1 MALPPAIITAT
12 VNFGPYLDDAGA
24 PFAGAVVFESA
35 RAKVWAATG
44 TPILPRALRTV
55 LDANGMG
62 SRVLP
67 VTDQA
72 GYTDGAGNAV
82 SNWTYT
88 VSVELDGVAPD
99 RRNLA
104 LPTGGVSG
112 VVVDLDTMS
121 AVPSSTG
128 ILVAQPAVLSVN
140 GQTGAVTVAAGGGT
154 DPNAAPKSLSSTVVY
169 KVGGVWGPRPTGW
182 QRVIWS
188 GADPSPVDMAAG
200 DVREIPQ

>member
-44 TPILPRALRTV
+44 TPILPRPITAD

-67 VTDQA
+67 VTDQP

-82 SNWTYT
+82 TNWTYS
-88 VSVELDGVAPD
+88 VSIQLLGVAPE
-99 RRNLA
+99 RRNIA
-104 LPTGGVSG
+104 LPTAGVSG
-112 VVVDLDTMS
+112 IVVDLDMMT
-121 AVPSSTG
+121 AVSSSTG
-128 ILVAQPAVLSVN
+128 ILVAQPSVLSVN
-140 GQTGAVTVAAGGGT
+140 GQTGAVTVEAGGGT
-154 DPNAAPKSLSSTVVY
+154 GDAQKANVPSTRV
-169 KVGGVWGPRPTGW
+169 KNETTGVWPARATGYAYDIARGTDPGPLDT
-182 QRVIWS
+182 
-188 GADPSPVDMAAG
+188 VDG
-200 DVREIPQ
+200 DWRAIPR

>member
-12 VNFGPYLDDAGA
+12 VNFGPYLDDAGV

-44 TPILPRALRTV
+44 TPILPRPITVAL
-55 LDANGMG
+55 DSNGMG

-82 SNWTYT
+82 TNWTYS
-88 VSVELDGVAPD
+88 VSIELVGVAPE
-99 RRNLA
+99 RRNIA

-112 VVVDLDTMS
+112 IVVDLDMMS
-121 AVPSSTG
+121 AVSSSTG
-128 ILVAQPAVLSVN
+128 ILVAQPSVLSVN
-140 GQTGAVTVAAGGGT
+140 GQTGAVVVEGGTGT
-154 DPNAAPKSLSSTVVY
+154 DPDAAPKSLSSTVVT
-169 KVGGVWGPRPTGW
+169 KSGGTWPARPTGW
-182 QRVIWS
+182 QRVVWS
-188 GADPSPVDMAAG
+188 GADPSPLDMAAG